1 MSSTTIELHNPSLLR
16 KKGIQALTKE
26 LGAVGMACF
35 IRQFDSGEGDYTM
48 ERVSLLDTMT
58 MEDIEKQL
66 RK

>member
-1 MSSTTIELHNPSLLR
+1 MSNMTIELHNPSIIR

-35 IRQFDSGEGDYTM
+35 IRQFDSGEGDYTA
-48 ERVSLLDTMT
+48 ERNSLLGTMK